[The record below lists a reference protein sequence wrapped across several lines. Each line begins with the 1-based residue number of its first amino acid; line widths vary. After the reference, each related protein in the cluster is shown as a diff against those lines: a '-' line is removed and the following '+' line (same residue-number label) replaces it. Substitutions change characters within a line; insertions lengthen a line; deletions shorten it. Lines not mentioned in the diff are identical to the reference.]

1 MFPVF
6 LHEAKYIKTLIENL
20 RYASLEENDV
30 IYCSISISM
39 KQIFCRLSKFRK

>member
-6 LHEAKYIKTLIENL
+6 LHEAKNKTLIENL

-39 KQIFCRLSKFRK
+39 KQILCRLSMFRK